1 MLLGGKVNIGALVE
15 TERNKRLAKLKI
27 VFPAFLIRYICL
39 NKRGGKTYAIGYSHM
54 VCFVCTSN

>member
-39 NKRGGKTYAIGYSHM
+39 NKRGGGQNLCYRLFPHGVLRLHQ
-54 VCFVCTSN
+54 